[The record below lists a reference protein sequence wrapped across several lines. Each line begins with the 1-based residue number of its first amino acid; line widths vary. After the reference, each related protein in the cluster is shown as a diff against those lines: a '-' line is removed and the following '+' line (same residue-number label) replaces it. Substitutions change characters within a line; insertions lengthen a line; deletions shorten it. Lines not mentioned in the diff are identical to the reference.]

1 MAAVTRARVVFDT
14 EINPEWTPTLATAPT
29 ELVLTE
35 PMPGLCSEHGCTA
48 SEIRSFAVNSSGP
61 LSELPT
67 LRAMLRSMKPGRR
80 DPVLARV
87 RFDCPACEFCL
98 LEVRRFRRIA
108 LVALLAIPL
117 TIAAVLIARALELEP
132 LYLPLAFVSVPGCM
146 PIALLVAM
154 LSWSRSRYFAD
165 VWMNETADQLIVSA
179 HPDFVAAVEHDRAGN
194 R

>member
-1 MAAVTRARVVFDT
+1 MAAVTRAQVVFDT
-14 EINPEWTPTLATAPT
+14 EINPDWTPTLATAPT

-35 PMPGLCSEHGCTA
+35 PMPGLCSEHGFTA
-48 SEIRSFAVNSSGP
+48 IETRSFAVNSSGP

-67 LRAMLRSMKPGRR
+67 PRAMLRSMKRGRR

-98 LEVRRFRRIA
+98 HEVRRFRRIA
-108 LVALLAIPL
+108 LLALLAIPL
-117 TIAAVLIARALELEP
+117 AIAAVLIVRALELEP
-132 LYLPLAFVSVPGCM
+132 LYLPLAFVIVPGCM

-165 VWMNETADQLIVSA
+165 VWMNETADQLIVFA
-179 HPDFVAAVEHDRAGN
+179 HPDFVAAVEQNRAGN